1 MKAIER
7 FVLFVKGKRA
17 AAMQKDD
24 DDIYR
29 PWWADDEED
38 PSFKVIR
45 AEARQRASDDLR
57 EAMAAADARPK
68 KRLGVITTGMIGN
81 PKPGPSKEAEPEVE
95 KETLREKWRRLKA
108 ELERLKR

>member
-1 MKAIER
+1 MNAIER

-17 AAMQKDD
+17 AAMQQDD
-24 DDIYR
+24 DDR
-29 PWWADDEED
+29 RWPWWADDEED

-45 AEARQRASDDLR
+45 GEARQRASDDLQ
-57 EAMAAADARPK
+57 EAMAKGEAQPR
-68 KRLGVITTGMIGN
+68 KRLGVITTGMIGG
-81 PKPGPSKEAEPEVE
+81 PTPGPSKEAEPEPE